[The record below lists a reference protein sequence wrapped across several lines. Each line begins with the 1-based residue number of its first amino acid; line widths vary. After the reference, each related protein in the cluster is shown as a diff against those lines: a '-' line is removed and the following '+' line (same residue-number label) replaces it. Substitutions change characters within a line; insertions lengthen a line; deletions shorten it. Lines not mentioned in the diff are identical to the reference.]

1 MTGET
6 FGILV
11 RTRNAAVRDQGTSGN
26 HPITRGNLERAS
38 VSFLDVISFHFEQF
52 SSACVPRLILALG
65 PRFRLI
71 QTNITARNHI
81 SRSLSLS
88 GLGALSN
95 PSAATWAEAAR
106 GHCGV
111 VVSFPF
117 CHTCNLVP
125 AAAAPHRA
133 HAHGLTDGL
142 QHTPHRTAPHW
153 TNASRGGC
161 AVAHHFHTTFFLL
174 H

>member
-11 RTRNAAVRDQGTSGN
+11 RTRNGTRNTAARDQGTSGN
-26 HPITRGNLERAS
+26 HPIKRDNLERAS

-81 SRSLSLS
+81 SRSLSL
-88 GLGALSN
+88 
-95 PSAATWAEAAR
+95 WAR
-106 GHCGV
+106 
-111 VVSFPF
+111 S
-117 CHTCNLVP
+117 
-125 AAAAPHRA
+125 
-133 HAHGLTDGL
+133 
-142 QHTPHRTAPHW
+142 
-153 TNASRGGC
+153 SI
-161 AVAHHFHTTFFLL
+161 
-174 H
+174 